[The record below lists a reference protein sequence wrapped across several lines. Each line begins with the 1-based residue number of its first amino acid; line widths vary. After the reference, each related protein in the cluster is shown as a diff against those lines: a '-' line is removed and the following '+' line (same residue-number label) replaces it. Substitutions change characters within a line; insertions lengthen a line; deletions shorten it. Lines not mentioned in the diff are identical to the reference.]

1 MGLGPTFCFRV
12 SGMRIEVDLEKLIG
26 PAVTT
31 LGYDLVGIEYVPRG
45 RSLLLRIYVDSE
57 PGITLGDCERVSHQ
71 VSGILDVEDTIRS
84 EYTLEVSSPGLDRPL
99 FKTAHYVRFIGH
111 RIRLRLIA
119 ARDGRRKFSG
129 SIERVEDEKFWIRD
143 QETDALLEFSL
154 GEIDKANL
162 IPDL

>member
-1 MGLGPTFCFRV
+1 MPTFCFRV

-26 PAVTT
+26 HAVTA
-31 LGYDLVGIEYVPRG
+31 LGYDLVGIEHIPQG
-45 RSLLLRIYVDSE
+45 RRLLLRIYVDSE
-57 PGITLGDCERVSHQ
+57 PGITLDDCERVSHQ
-71 VSGILDVEDTIRS
+71 VSGILDVEDIIRS

-99 FKTAHYVRFIGH
+99 FKAEHYARFIGH

-119 ARDGRRKFSG
+119 AHDGRRKFSG
-129 SIERVEDEKFWIRD
+129 SIERIEDEKLWIKD